1 LPELLIGAL
10 LLKIFKIF
18 KVTLYDRESPV
29 KHLIG
34 LVYSELYKEFVT
46 GCFSYFWMEVVYPI
60 IPWFV
65 TDWVFY
71 GTVYVLPIA
80 WFIIPLLALLFGAA
94 VVIALPTGGGGYAKK
109 ND

>member
-34 LVYSELYKEFVT
+34 LVYSELYNEFVT

-94 VVIALPTGGGGYAKK
+94 VVMFLPTGGGG
-109 ND
+109 